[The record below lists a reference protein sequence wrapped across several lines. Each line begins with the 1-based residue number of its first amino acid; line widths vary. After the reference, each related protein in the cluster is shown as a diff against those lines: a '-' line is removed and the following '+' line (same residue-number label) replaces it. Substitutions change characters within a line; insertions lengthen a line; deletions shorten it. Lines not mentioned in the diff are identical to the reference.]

1 MVGATS
7 AATVSSRPRLTG
19 LAPWLGAGVALGVL
33 VVFWG
38 RSEELAIFWAI
49 GLAFGIIL
57 QRSRLC
63 FAGAFRDL
71 FLTHDT
77 RTLRAI
83 LLSLMVASV
92 GFWLLM
98 VRLVPNPA
106 FGDLPPGAHVTP
118 VGLHLV
124 VGGVLFG
131 IGMVLAG
138 GCVSGTLFRIGEG
151 YLASVVAL
159 VGILGGLS
167 LAAHSW
173 NWWWQ
178 HHLSALPTLWLP
190 ALVGH
195 GWALALTILALAA
208 LYLLASWWELRA
220 GPPLPGPSSAPGL
233 PAFSLRD
240 HLAAL
245 HQRLLGR
252 GWPVGVGATALA
264 VLNVFSFVFSHPLGV
279 TGELSAWAERLTGLV
294 GLSAGP
300 LLGLDRLAGC
310 NLALGSSSD
319 WLTSSF
325 ALDAGV
331 VVGAFLA
338 ALAAGEFK
346 VRLPRRK
353 GRYLQAVGGGVLMGY
368 GAGIA
373 IGCTIGAFFSA
384 LPSLAL
390 SGWLFGA
397 SLAAGAWLGTLV
409 IKRLP

>member
-33 VVFWG
+33 VVFWD
-38 RSEELAIFWAI
+38 RSRELAIFWAI
-49 GLAFGIIL
+49 GLSFGIIL

-178 HHLSALPTLWLP
+178 NHLSAMPTLWLP

-195 GWALALTILALAA
+195 GGALALTILALSA

-220 GPPLPGPSSAPGL
+220 GPPLPGPSSAPAL

-252 GWPVGVGATALA
+252 GWPVGVGAAALA

-331 VVGAFLA
+331 VAGSFLA

>member
-220 GPPLPGPSSAPGL
+220 GPPLPGPSSAPAL

-252 GWPVGVGATALA
+252 GWPIGVGATALA